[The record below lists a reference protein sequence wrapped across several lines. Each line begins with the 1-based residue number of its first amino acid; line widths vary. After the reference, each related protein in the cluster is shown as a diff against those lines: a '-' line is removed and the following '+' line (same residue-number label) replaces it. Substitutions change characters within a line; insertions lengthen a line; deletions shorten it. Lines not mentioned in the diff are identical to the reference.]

1 MAAVY
6 NTDDRDG
13 KKRHISIIP
22 LIIRQTCISIN
33 PHDEKLNWNQMM
45 QKLSDP
51 GIKKESWT
59 TLESISPEAAIYG
72 LECDESL
79 VENIRALDSNLHNF
93 FEKANRI
100 TKCCFRF
107 K

>member
-79 VENIRALDSNLHNF
+79 AENIRALDSNLHNF
-93 FEKANRI
+93 LKKQIALQNVF
-100 TKCCFRF
+100 FSF
-107 K
+107 